1 MNKQNRFL
9 PTTKDEM
16 KQRGWDELDVVL
28 ITGDAYIDSPF
39 MGIAVVGRILEDIS
53 EFDKLS
59 ENEQDDILDVVRF
72 IEKLEVEVE

>member
-1 MNKQNRFL
+1 MTRIKNIVFEKQ
-9 PTTKDEM
+9 
-16 KQRGWDELDVVL
+16 
-28 ITGDAYIDSPF
+28 YINI
-39 MGIAVVGRILEDIS
+39 GKAVSSINDILYNDNHPISS